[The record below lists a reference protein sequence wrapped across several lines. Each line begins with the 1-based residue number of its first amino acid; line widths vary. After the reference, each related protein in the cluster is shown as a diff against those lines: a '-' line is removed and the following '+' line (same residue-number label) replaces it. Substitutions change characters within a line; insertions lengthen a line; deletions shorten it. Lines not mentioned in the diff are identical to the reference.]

1 MIKEITQSAGHCPK
15 RKEPAQLSHEPCSFD
30 KISFPRKDLR
40 SRGGVFTPARGR
52 RRRPAGKARIASR
65 GYVQA
70 RFCRAKQRPFRAA
83 DKDAAENQPL
93 FAVEEL
99 RGLSVFT
106 YPAQ

>member
-1 MIKEITQSAGHCPK
+1 LPPAGGNVCGPGFAK
-15 RKEPAQLSHEPCSFD
+15 QN
-30 KISFPRKDLR
+30 
-40 SRGGVFTPARGR
+40 RGR
-52 RRRPAGKARIASR
+52 FK
-65 GYVQA
+65 
-70 RFCRAKQRPFRAA
+70 A

>member
-1 MIKEITQSAGHCPK
+1 M
-15 RKEPAQLSHEPCSFD
+15 
-30 KISFPRKDLR
+30 
-40 SRGGVFTPARGR
+40 PARGR
-52 RRRPAGKARIASR
+52 GRRRPAGKARALPPA
-65 GYVQA
+65 GGNVCGPG
-70 RFCRAKQRPFRAA
+70 FAKQNRGRFKA